1 MPEIQNGLDGLRL
14 LTVRQ
19 VADLLNLSI
28 RSIWRMAAEAE
39 AGIGDFPKPL
49 RLGSRTVRWRL
60 ADLRAYVDRLGR
72 GGT

>member
-14 LTVRQ
+14 LSVRQ
-19 VADLLNLSI
+19 VADLLGISP
-28 RSIWRMAAEAE
+28 RTCWRLAALAE